1 MRDVLSKI
9 AGSDGA
15 ARLAVWLFF
24 LLLSGCAPS
33 HLASPARDGA
43 QIEVMVIATLHSGH
57 VDNPQYSYD
66 DLYNRIQAFEPD
78 IVGVEIR
85 QEDIGRASE
94 YLARNYP
101 LEMRV
106 VAERYSDSVVGIDW
120 LGSDLAGRP
129 IPPDYWRDQ
138 SEIKRLQRE
147 FGEET
152 LYATPQ
158 METAGKLQAE
168 ILARATPSSL
178 NDGRYDE
185 ATREYYAALAD
196 AVGGTRFARLSEFYA
211 ERDRRIGEAVSK
223 VVERFLPGPAASGR
237 IVFVVGADHR
247 GPLVEQLSKRFGQS
261 IRLVS
266 VD

>member
-9 AGSDGA
+9 AGLDA
-15 ARLAVWLFF
+15 APRLAVWLFL

-33 HLASPARDGA
+33 HLAPPAGDGA
-43 QIEVMVIATLHSGH
+43 RIEVMVIATLHSGH
-57 VDNPQYSYD
+57 VDNPRYSYD
-66 DLYNRIQAFEPD
+66 DLYNRIEAFEPD
-78 IVGVEIR
+78 MVGVEIR
-85 QEDIGRASE
+85 QEDIGKDHE

-106 VAERYSDSVVGIDW
+106 VAERYPDSVVGIDW

-129 IPPDYWRDQ
+129 IPPDYWRDR

-147 FGEET
+147 FGEESQYT
-152 LYATPQ
+152 TPQ
-158 METAGKLQAE
+158 MGTAGKLQAE
-168 ILARATPSSL
+168 ILAGATPSSL

-185 ATREYYAALAD
+185 ATRDYYAALAD

-211 ERDRRIGEAVSK
+211 ERDRRIGEAASR
-223 VVERFLPGPAASGR
+223 VVERALHGPAASGR

-247 GPLVEQLSKRFGQS
+247 GPLVEQLSRRFGES
-261 IRLVS
+261 IRLHS